1 MFEPQVRKKVLLYLG
16 KFPGYGFDVDG
27 GSIMARQLIDILKV
41 NTILDVVFIR
51 KNRETF
57 EDSLVHNIRYVEYI
71 DAFNNKFI
79 RRLKNLETNVD
90 AIGNYSL
97 YDIIITAHVS
107 KFFGFENAPKEFW
120 KKTVLFPMFC
130 TSSYQLAGENV
141 PLWYTQMEDY
151 VINNVRKIITP
162 SQTECQ
168 KLCEDYHCNP
178 NKITVIPRG
187 INPLFTCP
195 KTHTL
200 TQTCKLVYIAS
211 IKPQKNNLEAVK
223 LLKMLS
229 ESSKLYELHLVCTI
243 QDASIYNKI
252 KEYITEYQLYN
263 SIFFH
268 IGLSQQEIAAL
279 LQQMDINISVSNWE
293 TFGRGIYEGISSG
306 LPTFVFS
313 RLKAVKELCGSNLGV
328 VFCNDLDEMKKSI
341 EKISF
346 SQENYNQART
356 QLYTIADKVSYQT
369 EQKRLIH
376 ELLK

>member
-1 MFEPQVRKKVLLYLG
+1 MFQPQERKKVLLYLG

-27 GSIMARQLIDILKV
+27 GSILARQLIDILKV

-57 EDSLVHNIRYVEYI
+57 EDSLVHSIRYVEYI
-71 DAFNNKFI
+71 DAFNDKFI
-79 RRLKNLETNVD
+79 RRSKNLKTNVD
-90 AIGNYSL
+90 AIGDYSV

-120 KKTVLFPMFC
+120 EKTVLFPMFC
-130 TSSYQLAGENV
+130 TSSYKLAGEDV
-141 PLWYTQMEDY
+141 PPWYTQMEDY

-162 SQTECQ
+162 SKAECQ
-168 KLCEDYHCNP
+168 KLCEDYHCDP
-178 NKITVIPRG
+178 NKIIVIPRG

-195 KTHTL
+195 ESHFM

-211 IKPQKNNLEAVK
+211 IKPQKNNMDAVK
-223 LLKMLS
+223 LLMMLN

-243 QDASIYNKI
+243 QDASIYSEI
-252 KEYITEYQLYN
+252 KEYIAENQLNNNVY
-263 SIFFH
+263 FH

-279 LQQMDINISVSNWE
+279 LHQMDINISVSKWE

-328 VFCNDLDEMKKSI
+328 VFCNDLDDMKKSI

-369 EQKRLIH
+369 EQKCLIN
-376 ELLK
+376 ELLT